1 MICNCHTYANE
12 TNMNTLID
20 KYLSHEATP
29 QEVTE
34 LLRWVKEND
43 ANKQEFTDACSLW
56 YSLHSNKFNSDKAFA
71 DFEKKTAKKTIS
83 IALWQKLSAVA
94 AIALIIIGCFT
105 VFNRSQIENITIT
118 NNELAISNV
127 TLPDGSTIYLHQGAS
142 VTYPSEFPKE
152 KRTISATG
160 NIFCEIFHD
169 ETAPFTLIDS
179 NLTIT
184 VLGTSFHVNTIDE
197 TYVVVESGKV
207 SVSNGSQSV
216 LLETGERADL
226 QNGTLIASANTDV
239 NLLSWK
245 TGILKFSNTP
255 LSHVYSD
262 LARHYHCEFT
272 YATPNTEVPQ
282 FNLTG
287 TYQDMTLQET
297 LQTIELTIPQV
308 HYECSDSKVLVN
320 YQK

>member
-1 MICNCHTYANE
+1 
-12 TNMNTLID
+12 
-20 KYLSHEATP
+20 
-29 QEVTE
+29 
-34 LLRWVKEND
+34 
-43 ANKQEFTDACSLW
+43 
-56 YSLHSNKFNSDKAFA
+56 
-71 DFEKKTAKKTIS
+71 
-83 IALWQKLSAVA
+83 
-94 AIALIIIGCFT
+94 
-105 VFNRSQIENITIT
+105 
-118 NNELAISNV
+118 
-127 TLPDGSTIYLHQGAS
+127 
-142 VTYPSEFPKE
+142 
-152 KRTISATG
+152 
-160 NIFCEIFHD
+160 
-169 ETAPFTLIDS
+169 LIDS

-272 YATPNTEVPQ
+272 YATQNTEVPQ